1 MGTVARSVL
10 VRRPVDAVAKV
21 ATHPEE
27 AFPVVGAFGKFDL
40 IAETADGSQEWDLYL
55 DVGTIH
61 VGGRVLVEPPA
72 GPILAWRSRRGT
84 HHSGRI
90 EVSPAEGGALVTMS
104 VTVEFAGLLAGW
116 FTGLLAQG
124 ILGRHIEAGLEQLRH
139 HIEYGT

>member
-10 VRRPVDAVAKV
+10 VRRSVDAVANV
-21 ATHPEE
+21 ATDPEQV
-27 AFPVVGAFGKFDL
+27 FPVMGAFGKFDL
-40 IAETADGSQEWDLYL
+40 IGETPDGSQEWDLYV

-72 GPILAWRSRRGT
+72 GHVLAWRSRRGT
-84 HHSGRI
+84 RHSGRI
-90 EVSPAEGGALVTMS
+90 EVSLAEAGALVTMS

-116 FTGLLAQG
+116 ITGLLAQG
-124 ILGRHIEAGLEQLRH
+124 ILARHIDAGLEQLRH